1 MHLLI
6 AATLL
11 AAPLAQDAAPVKVGG
26 TVPEFTVTDTAGKA
40 WTLAEL
46 RKRTSSDVVSLTFWC
61 TFCHSCR
68 MMDAK
73 FQTLADDFRG
83 KAAVVGLDASALDT
97 PGKIDAFARD
107 RKFTVPVFID
117 PGKAAD
123 LFGVTKTTTTLVIDK
138 DGVLR
143 YRGRFDGAA
152 AALKA
157 VLAGEDVKV
166 KETDAAG

>member
-1 MHLLI
+1 VTTTI
-6 AATLL
+6 ALSALL
-11 AAPLAQDAAPVKVGG
+11 ALLTQEAGPVKVGQK
-26 TVPEFTVTDTAGKA
+26 VPDFTVTDTAGKT

-46 RKRTSSDVVSLTFWC
+46 RKRTSSEVVSLTFWC

-73 FQTLADDFRG
+73 FQTLADEHRG

-97 PGKIDAFARD
+97 AEKIDAFARD
-107 RKFTVPVFID
+107 RKFTVPVFLD
-117 PGKAAD
+117 AGKAAD
-123 LFGVTKTTTTLVIDK
+123 LFGVTKTTTTLVVDK

-143 YRGRFDGAA
+143 YQGRFEGAQ

-157 VLAGEDVKV
+157 VLAGEEVKV
-166 KETDAAG
+166 KETVPAG